1 MKTHH
6 KTPHSLWALLALAG
20 LCSLPPAAMADIRI
34 GGSSFAANGQP
45 APVVHSKRG
54 YQYTGSCPVDLKFDW
69 GVVST
74 DPVDMVYS
82 FSRNDGG
89 QSQPSQASLPG
100 GEQSFPIEDGW
111 SLGANVDQF
120 AEYRGWVQLNI
131 QSPYPLTY
139 RIPFTIHC
147 VAPDAAADQTA
158 GADAAPA
165 GDAPAASDAL
175 VASDSDGVQA
185 PDPPPALPDPDQPPC
200 PQDGELW
207 TPGYWGYGPAGGYFW
222 VPGTWVAPPQVGL
235 LWTPGYWGF
244 AGGRYAWR
252 AGYWGN
258 HVGFYGGVNYGFG
271 YGGHGFFGGR
281 WQGGRFSYNT
291 AITRVSTT
299 IIHNTYRETVVNNTT
314 INNVTVNR
322 TSFNGGPR
330 GIVATPTAEDKLA
343 LTDTHF
349 KSSAQQMSHFNLASK
364 NPTLYA
370 KANGGHPSI
379 TSTVRPASFN
389 SPGAIHGGA
398 AMGGAQ
404 VKSVGKPMI
413 DPIRPP
419 APHPD
424 VATTSGHGASPA
436 QAVTKAAVPHSN
448 TVVRSTNPPPT
459 RPVSHVATALPT
471 NSTASHVA
479 SSPPKVTPAVHTASL
494 PQHPAAPVHTAPPP
508 PHPAAQPS
516 HPAAPAQPQKKEPP
530 PKK

>member
-1 MKTHH
+1 MKTHN
-6 KTPHSLWALLALAG
+6 KTTKSQWLTLVLAG
-20 LCSLPPAAMADIRI
+20 LCGLPSAAMADIRL
-34 GGSSFAANGQP
+34 GGSSFAANGEP
-45 APVVHSKRG
+45 ASGARPKSG

-69 GVVST
+69 GVVSS

-89 QSQPSQASLPG
+89 QSKPTQARLPG
-100 GEQSFPIEDGW
+100 AEQSFPIEDGW
-111 SLGANVDQF
+111 RLGANLDQF
-120 AEYRGWVQLNI
+120 ADYHGWVQLNI

-147 VAPDAAADQTA
+147 VAPDAATDQTA
-158 GADAAPA
+158 AADAAPA

-185 PDPPPALPDPDQPPC
+185 SEPPPALPDYDQPPC

-207 TPGYWGYGPAGGYFW
+207 TPGYWGYGPGGGYFW

-244 AGGRYAWR
+244 VGGLYAWR

-281 WQGGRFSYNT
+281 WEGGRFSYNT
-291 AITRVSTT
+291 AITHVSTT

-314 INNVTVNR
+314 INNTTVNR

-330 GIVATPTAEDKLA
+330 GIVANPTAEDKLA

-349 KSSAQQMSHFNLASK
+349 HSSAQQMSHFNLASK
-364 NPTLYA
+364 SPTLYA

-379 TSTVRPASFN
+379 MATSRPASFN
-389 SPGAIHGGA
+389 SPGVIHGGA

-413 DPIRPP
+413 DRLAPP
-419 APHPD
+419 APHAG
-424 VATTSGHGASPA
+424 VASTSARGASST
-436 QAVTKAAVPHSN
+436 QAATKAVVPHNN
-448 TVVRSTNPPPT
+448 TMVHSTNPPPS

-471 NSTASHVA
+471 NSTASRGA
-479 SSPPKVTPAVHTASL
+479 SSSPRVPPAVHTASV
-494 PQHPAAPVHTAPPP
+494 PQHPAAPAHPAVQT
-508 PHPAAQPS
+508 PHPAAQTP
-516 HPAAPAQPQKKEPP
+516 HPAAPTQPQKKEPP
-530 PKK
+530 RK